1 MASVRV
7 PRAPF
12 FRVLLALT
20 AGGFVGAGSLG
31 TLCAPL
37 HAQTTGSALPA
48 TAPTRLSSPNS
59 VAPLS
64 GVAPAEERPRH
75 HAQVTCSNGMLT
87 VRADNSSLN
96 GILRSI
102 ARCTGMKITGGVI
115 DQRVYGSYG
124 PAAPATVLATLI
136 DGTGTNMLLQETAS
150 DQPAELILT
159 PRMGG
164 APPPGPSAVPDD
176 EPEENN
182 ASTSAPPAQYQ
193 SQPAQPM
200 KAGQPI
206 GNTPSGTTSSY
217 SGQDNQTPVPQPSNG
232 SAVTGP
238 VPIPQPINNVNGSP
252 NNVSP
257 SASTYPTTDSVPSD
271 SLPTPSTTPSTSGI
285 VDAPNPPA
293 AGSDTDRLLHGVNS
307 NNPGTTN
314 ISPDAT
320 SNSTQPG
327 ATNTTTPVPSGST
340 GDGSGSLTPEQ
351 VYQRLQQMRQGQ
363 PQSPPTQTP
372 QNQTPP
378 TPAPQPQ

>member
-7 PRAPF
+7 RRPASLLA
-12 FRVLLALT
+12 LLALT
-20 AGGFVGAGSLG
+20 AGGFVGAGPAAM
-31 TLCAPL
+31 LCTPL
-37 HAQTTGSALPA
+37 AAQTIGSTLP
-48 TAPTRLSSPNS
+48 PTTPTQLSGPGS
-59 VAPLS
+59 VAPLA
-64 GVAPAEERPRH
+64 GTGAVRERPRH
-75 HAQVTCSNGMLT
+75 HAQVTCGNGMLT

-102 ARCTGMKITGGVI
+102 ASCTGMKITGGVI

-164 APPPGPSAVPDD
+164 ASPPGPSTVPDD
-176 EPEENN
+176 AVEEN
-182 ASTSAPPAQYQ
+182 SAVAAPQPSRGQPV
-193 SQPAQPM
+193 QPADS
-200 KAGQPI
+200 GQNM
-206 GNTPSGTTSSY
+206 GNMPREATSGY
-217 SGQDNQTPVPQPSNG
+217 SGQDNQTPVPQASNG

-238 VPIPQPINNVNGSP
+238 VSIPQPINNVNGSP

-257 SASTYPTTDSVPSD
+257 SASTYPTTDSVSSD
-271 SLPTPSTTPSTSGI
+271 SLPTPSTTPSTNGI

-293 AGSDTDRLLHGVNS
+293 AGSDTDRLLHGINT

-320 SNSTQPG
+320 SGSTQPG
-327 ATNTTTPVPSGST
+327 ATNTTTPVPTANPTTGNSG
-340 GDGSGSLTPEQ
+340 LTPEQ
-351 VYQRLQQMRQGQ
+351 VYQQLQQLRQGQ
-363 PQSPPTQTP
+363 TQTTTP
-372 QNQTPP
+372 QTPAN
-378 TPAPQPQ
+378 TQPQ